1 MVETLHVHESSAP
14 AERRWT
20 QRETVIVAALGIVF
34 GMLYLGWVQLWL
46 LLQAVLGPLALDLML
61 GFWCVVSVLAA
72 YIIRKPLVAFFAEVI
87 AALAEVMTGNP
98 AGLIL
103 ILTGVVQGAG
113 AELPFALTRWRNYRL
128 PVLLASGANAA
139 VFSFVYTWIRFNYGT
154 LAPGLLVAMFVLR
167 MASGIVLAGLLG
179 KILGDALYRTGVLS
193 GLAIDAARRGTA

>member
-1 MVETLHVHESSAP
+1 MAETLHVHESSAP

-72 YIIRKPLVAFFAEVI
+72 YIIRKPLVAFVAEVI

-113 AELPFALTRWRNYRL
+113 AELPFALTRWRSYRL
-128 PVLLASGANAA
+128 PVLLASGASAA

>member
-1 MVETLHVHESSAP
+1 MTETVHFHEHAP

-46 LLQAVLGPLALDLML
+46 LLQVVLGPLALDLML

-72 YIIRKPLVAFFAEVI
+72 YIIRKPLVAFSAVVI

-103 ILTGVVQGAG
+103 ILSGAVQGAG
-113 AELPFALTRWRNYRL
+113 AELPFALTRWRSYRL
-128 PVLLASGANAA
+128 PVLLASGASAA
-139 VFSFVYTWIRFNYGT
+139 VFSFVYTWIRFHYGT
-154 LAPGLLVAMFVLR
+154 LEPGLLVAMFAIRVISGVL
-167 MASGIVLAGLLG
+167 LAGLLG
-179 KILGDALYRTGVLS
+179 KVLGDALYRTGVLN
-193 GLAIDAARRGTA
+193 GLAIDAAKRANA

>member
-1 MVETLHVHESSAP
+1 MADTLHVHEP

-46 LLQAVLGPLALDLML
+46 LLQALLGPLALDLML

-113 AELPFALTRWRNYRL
+113 AELPFAL
-128 PVLLASGANAA
+128 
-139 VFSFVYTWIRFNYGT
+139 
-154 LAPGLLVAMFVLR
+154 
-167 MASGIVLAGLLG
+167 
-179 KILGDALYRTGVLS
+179 
-193 GLAIDAARRGTA
+193 

>member
-1 MVETLHVHESSAP
+1 MTETVHFNEHAAP

-34 GMLYLGWVQLWL
+34 GMLYLAWVQLWL
-46 LLQAVLGPLALDLML
+46 LLQVVLGPLALDLML

-72 YIIRKPLVAFFAEVI
+72 YIVRKPLVAFSAEVI

-128 PVLLASGANAA
+128 PVLMASGASAA
-139 VFSFVYTWIRFNYGT
+139 VFSFAYTWIRFNYGT
-154 LAPGLLVAMFVLR
+154 LEPGLLVAMFGVRVISGVL
-167 MASGIVLAGLLG
+167 LAGLLG
-179 KILGDALYRTGVLS
+179 KILGDALYRTGVLN
-193 GLAIDAARRGTA
+193 GLAIDAAKRGAA

>member
-1 MVETLHVHESSAP
+1 MAESVRFHESGVP

-34 GMLYLGWVQLWL
+34 GMLYLAWVQLWL
-46 LLQAVLGPLALDLML
+46 LLQVALGPLALDLLL

-72 YIIRKPLVAFFAEVI
+72 YIIRKPLVAFSAEVI

-103 ILTGVVQGAG
+103 ILTGIVQGAG

-128 PVLLASGANAA
+128 PVLMASGASAA
-139 VFSFVYTWIRFNYGT
+139 VFSFAYTWIRFNYGT
-154 LAPGLLVAMFVLR
+154 LEPSLLFAMFGLR
-167 MASGIVLAGLLG
+167 VASGILLAGLLG
-179 KILGDALYRTGVLS
+179 KILGDALYRTGVLN
-193 GLAIDAARRGTA
+193 GLAIDAAKRANA